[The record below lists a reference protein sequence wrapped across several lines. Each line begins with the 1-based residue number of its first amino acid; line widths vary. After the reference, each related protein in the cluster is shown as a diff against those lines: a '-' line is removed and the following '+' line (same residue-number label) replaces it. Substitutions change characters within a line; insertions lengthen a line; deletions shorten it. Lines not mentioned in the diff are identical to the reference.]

1 MLGKA
6 KAKVTREWLA
16 QAVLEANGTPVPNN
30 STLVAVDYN
39 ADNDTY
45 ELVFESRSFPDV
57 HEGETVPLLDEI
69 SEVDE

>member
-30 STLVAVDYN
+30 STLVGIDYN
-39 ADNDTY
+39 ADKDTY
-45 ELVFESRSFPDV
+45 ELIF
-57 HEGETVPLLDEI
+57 
-69 SEVDE
+69 